1 MKTSLL
7 IMAAGMGSRYGGDKQ
22 IDGLGPHNEILMEYT
37 IHDALEAGFDRVVFV
52 IKRAMEARFR
62 ELVGD
67 KVSAKCETAYA
78 FQEMDDLPGGFK
90 APESRVKP
98 YGTVQ
103 AVLSARDVIDGP
115 FAIVNA
121 DDYYGKD
128 GFRTIHAALLT
139 MAGKQACM
147 VAYDLGNTLSDHGTV
162 TRGVCQT
169 GADDYLEKVKETYK
183 LGRDEEGA
191 IRDFDN
197 GHVSP
202 AFPEDTP
209 VSMNFWGLTPWFFD
223 RAEAYFRGFLADP
236 ATDPMKG
243 EFVLPTL
250 IDMLM
255 HREDLPVKVLRTH
268 AKWFGVTYREDK
280 PLVQEALR
288 KLHEAG
294 EYPERL

>member
-1 MKTSLL
+1 
-7 IMAAGMGSRYGGDKQ
+7 MAAGMGSRYGGDKQ
-22 IDGLGPHNEILMEYT
+22 IDGLGPHGEILMEYT

-52 IKRAMEARFR
+52 IKHAMEARFR

-78 FQEMDDLPGGFK
+78 FQELDDLPGGFK
-90 APESRVKP
+90 APEGRVKP

-103 AVLSARDVIDGP
+103 AVLSARGVIDGP

-128 GFRTIHAALLT
+128 GFRVIRSALLD

-162 TRGVCQT
+162 TRGVCQVSAE
-169 GADDYLEKVKETYK
+169 GLLEKVTETYK
-183 LGRDEEGA
+183 LGRDEQGA
-191 IRDFDN
+191 IRDFD
-197 GHVSP
+197 GGRVSP

-223 RAEAYFRGFLADP
+223 RAEAYFRDFLADP

-250 IDMLM
+250 IDTLM
-255 HREDLPVKVLRTH
+255 RREGLPVRVLHTH
-268 AKWFGVTYREDK
+268 ARWFGVTYREDK

-288 KLHEAG
+288 QLHETGA
-294 EYPERL
+294 YPARL

>member
-1 MKTSLL
+1 
-7 IMAAGMGSRYGGDKQ
+7 MGSRYGGDKQ
-22 IDGLGPHNEILMEYT
+22 IDGLGPHGEILMEYT

-52 IKRAMEARFR
+52 IKHAMEARFR
-62 ELVGD
+62 QLVGD

-78 FQEMDDLPGGFK
+78 FQELDDLPGGFK
-90 APESRVKP
+90 APEGRVKP

-103 AVLSARDVIDGP
+103 AVLSARSVIDGP

-128 GFRTIHAALLT
+128 GFRVIRSALLD

-162 TRGVCQT
+162 TRGVCQVSAE
-169 GADDYLEKVKETYK
+169 GLLEKVTETYK
-183 LGRDEEGA
+183 LGRDEQGA
-191 IRDFDN
+191 IRDFD
-197 GHVSP
+197 GGRVSP
-202 AFPEDTP
+202 AFAEETP

-223 RAEAYFRGFLADP
+223 RAEAYFRDFLADP

-250 IDMLM
+250 IDTLM
-255 HREDLPVKVLRTH
+255 RREGLPVRVLHTH
-268 AKWFGVTYREDK
+268 ARWFGVTYREDK

-288 KLHEAG
+288 QLHETGA
-294 EYPERL
+294 YPARL

>member
-1 MKTSLL
+1 
-7 IMAAGMGSRYGGDKQ
+7 MAAGMGSRYGGDKQ
-22 IDGLGPHNEILMEYT
+22 IDGLGPHGEILMEYT

-52 IKRAMEARFR
+52 IKHAMEARFR

-78 FQEMDDLPGGFK
+78 FQELDDLPGGFK
-90 APESRVKP
+90 APEGRVKP

-103 AVLSARDVIDGP
+103 AVLSARSVIDGP

-128 GFRTIHAALLT
+128 GFRVIRSALLN

-162 TRGVCQT
+162 TRGVCQVSAE
-169 GADDYLEKVKETYK
+169 GLLEKVTETYK
-183 LGRDEEGA
+183 LGRDEQGA
-191 IRDFDN
+191 IRDFD
-197 GHVSP
+197 GGRVSP

-223 RAEAYFRGFLADP
+223 RAEAYFRDFLADP

-250 IDMLM
+250 IDTLM
-255 HREDLPVKVLRTH
+255 RREGLPVRVLHTH
-268 AKWFGVTYREDK
+268 ARWFGVTYREDK

-288 KLHEAG
+288 QLHETGA
-294 EYPERL
+294 YPARL

>member
-1 MKTSLL
+1 
-7 IMAAGMGSRYGGDKQ
+7 MAAGMGSRYGGDKQ

-52 IKRAMEARFR
+52 IKHAMEARFK

-67 KVSAKCETAYA
+67 RISAKCETAYA
-78 FQEMDDLPGGFK
+78 FQELDNLPGGFK
-90 APESRVKP
+90 APEGRVKP

-103 AVLSARDVIDGP
+103 AVLCARDVIDGP

-128 GFRTIHAALLT
+128 GFVTIRKALES
-139 MAGKQACM
+139 MDGKQACM
-147 VAYDLGNTLSDHGTV
+147 VAYDLGNTLSDYGTV
-162 TRGVCQT
+162 TRGVCQVS
-169 GADDYLEKVKETYK
+169 ADGLLEKVKETYK
-183 LGRDEEGA
+183 LGRDEQGV
-191 IRDFDN
+191 IHDYD
-197 GHVSP
+197 GGQVSP
-202 AFPEDTP
+202 AFAADTP
-209 VSMNFWGLTPWFFD
+209 VSMNFWGLTPWFFG
-223 RAEAYFRGFLADP
+223 RAEAYLKDFLADP

-243 EFVLPTL
+243 EYVLPTL
-250 IDMLM
+250 IDTLM
-255 HREDLPVKVLRTH
+255 RKEGLPVKVLHTH

-294 EYPERL
+294 EYPEKL

>member
-1 MKTSLL
+1 
-7 IMAAGMGSRYGGDKQ
+7 MAAGMGSRYGGDKQ
-22 IDGLGPHNEILMEYT
+22 IDGLGPHGEILMEYT

-52 IKRAMEARFR
+52 IKHAMEARFR

-78 FQEMDDLPGGFK
+78 FQELDDLPGGFK
-90 APESRVKP
+90 APEGRVKP

-103 AVLSARDVIDGP
+103 AVLSARGVIDGP

-128 GFRTIHAALLT
+128 GFRVIRSALLN

-162 TRGVCQT
+162 TRGVCQVSAE
-169 GADDYLEKVKETYK
+169 GLLEKVTETYK
-183 LGRDEEGA
+183 LGRDEQGA
-191 IRDFDN
+191 IRDFD
-197 GHVSP
+197 GGRVSP

-223 RAEAYFRGFLADP
+223 RAEAYFRDFLADP

-250 IDMLM
+250 IDTLM
-255 HREDLPVKVLRTH
+255 RREGLPVRVLHTH
-268 AKWFGVTYREDK
+268 ARWFGVTYREDK

-288 KLHEAG
+288 QLHETGA
-294 EYPERL
+294 YPARL